1 MWPKIYALIVRARER
16 SEARRL
22 SCDACG
28 EPLPGGESVDAFRRA
43 CSAECATELWVSST
57 S

>member
-1 MWPKIYALIVRARER
+1 MWPKIYALIVRANRR
-16 SEARRL
+16 AEARRL

-28 EPLPGGESVDAFRRA
+28 HELPDGKSVDEFRRA
-43 CSAECATELWVSST
+43 CSEECAADLWESKT